1 MVRAEG
7 VPAASPPDIH
17 VEVAVGVAP
26 REVRLVRLC
35 LPAGSTV
42 RDALR
47 ASGLFD
53 QVPGLD
59 EGALASGRW
68 SVGVW
73 GRKERPGH
81 VLRERDRVEVVRGL
95 NVDPKEARRMRYR
108 AQGEKLPRGIH
119 RSPRPKGAQPDPE
132 QGD

>member
-1 MVRAEG
+1 MVRADLG
-7 VPAASPPDIH
+7 PAEPALDIH
-17 VEVAVGVAP
+17 VEVAVGVAS
-26 REVRLVRLC
+26 REVSLVRLS

-47 ASGLFD
+47 VSGLFG
-53 QVPGLD
+53 QVAGFSED
-59 EGALASGRW
+59 ALAAGEW
-68 SVGVW
+68 SVGIW

-108 AQGEKLPRGIH
+108 TQGEKLPRGIR
-119 RSPRPKGAQPDPE
+119 RSPKPQSAETEAQD
-132 QGD
+132 

>member
-1 MVRAEG
+1 MARAD
-7 VPAASPPDIH
+7 VAADASSADIH
-17 VEVAVGVAP
+17 VEVALGVGP
-26 REVRLVRLC
+26 REVRLVRLR
-35 LPAGSTV
+35 LTAGSTV

-53 QVPGLD
+53 QVPGFNED
-59 EGALASGRW
+59 ALAAGRW

-81 VLRERDRVEVVRGL
+81 VLRDRDRVEVVRGL

-108 AQGEKLPRGIH
+108 AQGEKLPKGIH
-119 RSPRPKGAQPDPE
+119 RSAKPRPPGTE
-132 QGD
+132 TQG

>member
-1 MVRAEG
+1 MARADVE
-7 VPAASPPDIH
+7 PAASPPDIH
-17 VEVAVGVAP
+17 VEVAVGIAP
-26 REVRLVRLC
+26 REVQLVRLS

-53 QVPGLD
+53 QVAGFT
-59 EGALASGRW
+59 EGTLAAGDW

-73 GRKERPGH
+73 GRRERPGH

-108 AQGEKLPRGIH
+108 AQGEKLPRGIQ
-119 RSPRPKGAQPDPE
+119 RSPRITPTESEPE
-132 QGD
+132 D

>member
-1 MVRAEG
+1 MVRADIAPV
-7 VPAASPPDIH
+7 VPRPDIH

-26 REVRLVRLC
+26 REVRLVRLS
-35 LPAGSTV
+35 LPDGSTV

-53 QVPGLD
+53 QVAGLNED
-59 EGALASGRW
+59 ALAAGVW

-95 NVDPKEARRMRYR
+95 NVDPKEARRVRYR
-108 AQGEKLPRGIH
+108 AQGEKLPKGIH
-119 RSPRPKGAQPDPE
+119 RSTKPRPPEAQTED
-132 QGD
+132 

>member
-1 MVRAEG
+1 MA
-7 VPAASPPDIH
+7 PADIH
-17 VEVAVGVAP
+17 VEVALGLAA
-26 REVRLVRLC
+26 REVRLVRLS

-53 QVPGLD
+53 QVAGLNED
-59 EGALASGRW
+59 ALAAGQW

-81 VLRERDRVEVVRGL
+81 VLRDRDRIEVVRGL
-95 NVDPKEARRMRYR
+95 NVDPKEARRVRYR
-108 AQGEKLPRGIH
+108 AQGEKLPKGIH
-119 RSPRPKGAQPDPE
+119 RSTKARPAGPGVED
-132 QGD
+132 

>member
-1 MVRAEG
+1 MARADMA
-7 VPAASPPDIH
+7 PAAVSPEIH

-26 REVRLVRLC
+26 RQVRLVCLS

-53 QVPGLD
+53 QVPGLSED
-59 EGALASGRW
+59 ALAAGQW

-108 AQGEKLPRGIH
+108 AQGEKLPKGIH
-119 RSPRPKGAQPDPE
+119 RSPKAGPPRTETQD
-132 QGD
+132 